1 MNRCRMSWVLLCFVL
16 AGCNTSDA
24 APESAA
30 QSTGAEAR
38 LAEGTAPS
46 YVGLRYSVLP
56 DSLEKGSG
64 GVMDSHTGP
73 GSLWVSQVD
82 DRQGPMIWLNG
93 ALHRDEDGTPH
104 WEVLAV
110 QRLVKPVGEEFVSF
124 GYCEHRGE
132 VDNDDTFTFAVVK
145 REEKEMLTEVREAW
159 RLDVAQHRFTPLPPH
174 EVECYNL
181 DYFA

>member
-1 MNRCRMSWVLLCFVL
+1 VLLCFVL

-46 YVGLRYSVLP
+46 YVGLRYAVLP

-73 GSLWVSQVD
+73 GSLWVFQVD
-82 DRQGPMIWLNG
+82 DPQGPMIWVTRS
-93 ALHRDEDGTPH
+93 LHRDEHGKGH
-104 WEVLAV
+104 REVLAV

-124 GYCEHRGE
+124 GLCEHRGE
-132 VDNDDTFTFAVVK
+132 GDVAGTTIYAVVK

-159 RLDVAQHRFTPLPPH
+159 RLDVPQHRFTPLPPH